1 VSNLARWF
9 TTQWLNTDHED
20 QMLELLAADLDV
32 GDGTTTVIETTYFVL
47 ALAQAYSDPEKYRT
61 GASLGWLRKLGE
73 ALAMGK
79 GTRLGGIA
87 NISEN
92 HWIAFT
98 IDTEAQ
104 VVGYGDGFRSAVPSG
119 LRSHVDWWISQ
130 NLGLQF
136 KWTDLPIPKQID
148 PHSCGILAYF
158 SLAHWV
164 DSKRFPLPKSTI
176 AAMAD
181 ERVKMFLRVVEHHER
196 K

>member
-1 VSNLARWF
+1 MAPEAR
-9 TTQWLNTDHED
+9 
-20 QMLELLAADLDV
+20 
-32 GDGTTTVIETTYFVL
+32 
-47 ALAQAYSDPEKYRT
+47 
-61 GASLGWLRKLGE
+61 E

-104 VVGYGDGFRSAVPSG
+104 VVGYGMGSAAPYRRACARMS
-119 LRSHVDWWISQ
+119 
-130 NLGLQF
+130 
-136 KWTDLPIPKQID
+136 TDLPIPKQID

-158 SLAHWV
+158 SLATGLTANAF
-164 DSKRFPLPKSTI
+164 RCQI
-176 AAMAD
+176 NNRCMAD

-196 K
+196 KETGSLLKPSRRQGQSEGWLETGPYADHMQLVLFS